1 MRNPVTVNRPDLT
14 KVGVIVWLSSE
25 LMFFAG
31 LFAVYFSHR
40 AVAGA
45 EAFNESH
52 AKLNFWFSLAN
63 TTVLILSSVAVQLG
77 VWAAERLQPRRM
89 GRLWEVS
96 RWGVNEWFT
105 LTYLMG
111 AFFIGGQMFEYAEMV
126 EVGVSMQ
133 NTSFGSAFYFA
144 TGFHGLHVLGGL
156 FAFLLVLGRSFAT
169 KRFGHAEATK
179 AIVVSYYWHF
189 VDIVWV
195 GMFGI
200 IYVLPFFS

>member
-14 KVGVIVWLSSE
+14 KVGMIIWLSSE

-31 LFAVYFSHR
+31 LFAIYFSHR
-40 AVAGA
+40 AVTGA
-45 EAFNESH
+45 EVFNESH
-52 AKLNFWFSLAN
+52 AKLNFTFAVIN
-63 TTVLILSSVAVQLG
+63 TSILVLSSVTCQFG

-89 GRLWEVS
+89 GRLWEVT
-96 RWGVNEWFT
+96 RWGLNEWFT

-126 EVGVSMQ
+126 QHGVTMQ
-133 NTSFGSAFYFA
+133 NTSFGSTFYLA

-169 KRFGHAEATK
+169 RRFGHQEATK

-195 GMFGI
+195 AMFGI
-200 IYVLPFFS
+200 IYILPFFS